1 MAAPTKTNPSD
12 KFFRTD
18 HLRVNLSGRTARG
31 GAVAISSQAL
41 KFVITIGATS
51 VMARLLTPSDYGLIG
66 MVAFVTGFVAM
77 YKDLGLS
84 TATIQ
89 KSEISFE
96 QTSTLFWINALLSL
110 GITLFTAAIAPLVAW
125 FYGEPR
131 LTLITVVTA
140 AGFLLSG
147 LTPDLLRRAQNTAF
161 AVSAAPH
168 AEPPNH

>member
-12 KFFRTD
+12 EFFRTD

-96 QTSTLFWINALLSL
+96 QPSTLFWIDRKS
-110 GITLFTAAIAPLVAW
+110 
-125 FYGEPR
+125 
-131 LTLITVVTA
+131 VV
-140 AGFLLSG
+140 
-147 LTPDLLRRAQNTAF
+147 
-161 AVSAAPH
+161 
-168 AEPPNH
+168 

>member
-51 VMARLLTPSDYGLIG
+51 VMARLLTPSRYGPNC
-66 MVAFVTGFVAM
+66 MVGFVTRFGGGG
-77 YKDLGLS
+77 KDLGLS

-131 LTLITVVTA
+131 LDRKSVV
-140 AGFLLSG
+140 
-147 LTPDLLRRAQNTAF
+147 
-161 AVSAAPH
+161 
-168 AEPPNH
+168 